1 MKFRIKISE
10 KRDGSITYAPQFKTS
25 FFGFWKGF
33 VLKFRIINTPK
44 KYLEFDTEAK
54 AITFIDM
61 ERKKQELNNKKTV
74 TYKRIK

>member
-1 MKFRIKISE
+1 MKYRIKISK
-10 KRDGSITYAPQFKTS
+10 KRDGSTTYEPQFKTS

-33 VLKFRIINTPK
+33 ALKFRIINTPK

-61 ERKKQELNNKKTV
+61 QRKEKKNNSQETV
-74 TYKRIK
+74 TYKIIN